1 MTTNSVPPLSS
12 RRSAIKANDVHFR
25 AHYTTKLVDGTSA
38 PWTRDRSPAPTDAI
52 YTPNTGFSKEQ
63 QRCFDHNE

>member
-12 RRSAIKANDVHFR
+12 RRFTIKANDVHFR
-25 AHYTTKLVDGTSA
+25 AHYTTISVDGTSA

-52 YTPNTGFSKEQ
+52 YSPITGQIK
-63 QRCFDHNE
+63 RAAAML